1 MWLIERE
8 RHREKLEG
16 LLERHPVVGIL
27 GARQVGK
34 TTLARQ
40 LAARFDR
47 SGLLLRS

>member
-1 MWLIERE
+1 VKRLIERS
-8 RHREKLEG
+8 RHREELQG

-40 LAARFDR
+40 LAA
-47 SGLLLRS
+47 G